1 MIKVNKPIDII
12 LNEATHNEHVSYFID
27 CVNEFLSSQ
36 DKFPL
41 NGFRFSILMDDMLTK
56 RELSLITFVLM
67 SFGWNASI
75 SYYINDGKYDYKVF
89 LIESKKVYL

>member
-41 NGFRFSILMDDMLTK
+41 NGFRFNILMNDMLTK
-56 RELSLITFVLM
+56 ICMEIRVFFRLIYCAITGNVF
-67 SFGWNASI
+67 I
-75 SYYINDGKYDYKVF
+75 STEEEMRKLHVIDD
-89 LIESKKVYL
+89 